1 MELPLKRFADT
12 VVIAPAGRIDQANA
26 DAFKA
31 SLAPYLEQCAKDRDR
46 LVLDMSGLDYISSA
60 GLRVLMLAAKQ
71 TKAQQGTLML
81 SGLQPLVKEIFEIS
95 RFTLL
100 FEIAPSVRE
109 ALARAS
115 ASALA
120 AFEAA

>member
-1 MELPLKRFADT
+1 
-12 VVIAPAGRIDQANA
+12 
-26 DAFKA
+26 
-31 SLAPYLEQCAKDRDR
+31 
-46 LVLDMSGLDYISSA
+46 
-60 GLRVLMLAAKQ
+60 
-71 TKAQQGTLML
+71 ML

-100 FEIAPSVRE
+100 FEIAPSVRG
-109 ALARAS
+109 ALERAS